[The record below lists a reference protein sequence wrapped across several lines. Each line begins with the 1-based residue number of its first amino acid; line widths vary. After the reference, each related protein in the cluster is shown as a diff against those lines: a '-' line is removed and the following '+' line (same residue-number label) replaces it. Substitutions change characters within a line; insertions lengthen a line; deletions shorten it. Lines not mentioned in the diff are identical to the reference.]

1 MTLPTEFKRR
11 SFDWSG
17 LIAKRKGQIAFPLG
31 YGSMYNH
38 ANPAN
43 LTYSGLRST
52 NVLMFVANQVI
63 KAGAELTIN
72 YDERS
77 GVNRSSESPWAT
89 RNDIELI

>member
-1 MTLPTEFKRR
+1 MGLPKDFKRR
-11 SFDWSG
+11 TFDWSG
-17 LIAKRKGQIAFPLG
+17 LIAKRKGQLAFPLG

-52 NVLMFVANQVI
+52 NVLMFVSVQTVE
-63 KAGAELTIN
+63 AGAEPTIN

-77 GVNRSSESPWAT
+77 GFNASAESSWAKP
-89 RNDIELI
+89 NGIELI